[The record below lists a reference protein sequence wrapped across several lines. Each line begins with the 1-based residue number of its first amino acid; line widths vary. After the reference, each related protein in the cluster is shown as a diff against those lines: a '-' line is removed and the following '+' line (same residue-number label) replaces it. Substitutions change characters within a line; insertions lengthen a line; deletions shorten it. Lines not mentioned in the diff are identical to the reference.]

1 MKSLP
6 TAFVQTMQK
15 RLGEQFDE
23 FMKSYNQESY
33 AGIRANGLKLD
44 AASLQNIVP
53 YPLRPIPWTMDG
65 YYISNKARPGK
76 HPYYHAG
83 LYYIQEPSAMA
94 PVQCLD
100 VRPHD
105 RVLDLCAAPGGK
117 SVQIAARL
125 GEEGVLVTNDIHP
138 DRTKA
143 LVRNIEL
150 YGVRR
155 AVVLNEKPER
165 IAEAFPGF
173 FTKVLVDAPCS
184 GEGMFR
190 KEPDM
195 VKSWERE
202 PVLTYAMMQQDIMNS
217 AAKLVAPGGRLVYS
231 TCTFSPEE
239 NEASIAR
246 FVSAHPEFCV
256 VPIPLANGF
265 AAGRPDWARDCMNEH
280 GWEADEQAI
289 DSTAGTARLW
299 PHRLQGE
306 GHFVAVLERCDS
318 ELAESEGQERVE
330 LQEQA
335 DSIDKVSHVGSVVVN
350 AQPSRQGAKEQKAK
364 QRSSQER
371 LKQGGK
377 PAPIKSK
384 GIVPPTPDQLEAY
397 GCFCRDQMSTAI
409 AEANAAIGPYLYA
422 CPLPIHRL
430 GALRVMRPGLFLG
443 TCKGER
449 FEPAHALAMAMT
461 SSHMKRVLPL
471 RLGQDEVIRYL
482 RGETLTLGE
491 EHIERNPATPAKGW
505 LLVCVDGYSL
515 GLAKWAGGTVKNE
528 YPPAWRWT

>member
-15 RLGEQFDE
+15 RLGEQFEE
-23 FMKSYNQESY
+23 FMKSYSQEPH

-44 AASLQNIVP
+44 AAALQNIVP
-53 YPLRPIPWTMDG
+53 YPLRPIPWTTDG
-65 YYISNKARPGK
+65 FYISNQERPGK

-94 PVQCLD
+94 PVECLD

-125 GEEGVLVTNDIHP
+125 GEDGVLVTNDIHP

-150 YGVRR
+150 YGVRH
-155 AVVLNEKPER
+155 AVVLNERPER
-165 IAEAFPGF
+165 IAEAFPGC

-202 PVLTYAMMQQDIMNS
+202 PVLTYAKMQQDIMNS
-217 AAKLVAPGGRLVYS
+217 AANLVAPGGRLVYS

-246 FVSAHPEFCV
+246 FLSAHPEFRV

-265 AAGRPDWARDCMNEH
+265 CPGRPDWARECMKEY
-280 GWEADEQAI
+280 GWEADEEAI

-306 GHFVAVLERCDS
+306 GHFVAVLERSDS
-318 ELAESEGQERVE
+318 EMAKGQRLARAE
-330 LQEQA
+330 LHEQA
-335 DSIDKVSHVGSVVVN
+335 HHGDNTSCVGAAVMN
-350 AQPSRQGAKEQKAK
+350 AHPSRQGAKGQKPK
-364 QRSSQER
+364 HRSSQER
-371 LKQGGK
+371 LKQGGS
-377 PAPIKSK
+377 PAPKPK
-384 GIVPPTPDQLEAY
+384 GILPPASDQLEAY
-397 GCFCRDQMSTAI
+397 GRFCREQMTA
-409 AEANAAIGPYLYA
+409 AVAGANASIGPYLYA
-422 CPLPIHRL
+422 CPLPIQRL
-430 GALRVMRPGLFLG
+430 GSLRVVRPGLFLG

-449 FEPAHALAMAMT
+449 FEPAQALAMAMT

-471 RLGQDEVIRYL
+471 RLGQDEVNRYL

-491 EHIERNPATPAKGW
+491 EHIERDPATPAKGW